1 MFDGFFENKE
11 PLNSNTVSHERT
23 DKIKA
28 AVLNEL
34 KESED
39 KPMKKINIVKPFII
53 AAAVAALGAGS
64 LVSANAATDGELF
77 QSFTKMFKVTVNGE
91 EREVEGECRTYE
103 RDGQKVYEYEFKF
116 DDENEWGYEFKLD
129 EDGKVGDYGGSF
141 IIAAEGDGLNLDEYG
156 VSVDT
161 EKCEK

>member
-11 PLNSNTVSHERT
+11 PLNLNAVSHERT

-28 AVLNEL
+28 AVLKEL

-39 KPMKKINIVKPFII
+39 KPMKKINIMKPFII
-53 AAAVAALGAGS
+53 AAAVAVLGAGS

-77 QSFTKMFKVTVNGE
+77 QSFTKVFKVTVNGE

-103 RDGQKVYEYEFKF
+103 EDGQKVYEYEFKF
-116 DDENEWGYEFKLD
+116 D
-129 EDGKVGDYGGSF
+129 EDGKIGDSKGSF
-141 IIAAEGDGLNLDEYG
+141 IIAADGDGLNLDEYG

-161 EKCEK
+161 ESGINGADEYQGLE

>member
-1 MFDGFFENKE
+1 MFDGFFENTE
-11 PLNSNTVSHERT
+11 LLNTSELSSDRT
-23 DKIKA
+23 DRIKA
-28 AVLNEL
+28 AVLKEI

-39 KPMKKINIVKPFII
+39 KPMKKINIVKPFVI

-103 RDGQKVYEYEFKF
+103 EDGQTVYEYEFKF
-116 DDENEWGYEFKLD
+116 D
-129 EDGKVGDYGGSF
+129 GDDVEGNDGSF
-141 IIAAEGDGLNLDEYG
+141 IIAAEGDGLDLDEYG

-161 EKCEK
+161 ESGADDGGEYQGL

>member
-11 PLNSNTVSHERT
+11 LSNANTLSSERT
-23 DKIKA
+23 DRIRA
-28 AVLNEL
+28 AVMKEI

-39 KPMKKINIVKPFII
+39 KPMKKINIVKPFVI

-103 RDGQKVYEYEFKF
+103 EDGQKVYEYEFKF
-116 DDENEWGYEFKLD
+116 DDDGADEN
-129 EDGKVGDYGGSF
+129 GGSF
-141 IIAAEGDGLNLDEYG
+141 IIAAEGDKFDLEDYG

-161 EKCEK
+161 ESDADDSDEYQGL

>member
-11 PLNSNTVSHERT
+11 LLNANALSHERT

-28 AVLNEL
+28 AVLKEL

-91 EREVEGECRTYE
+91 EREVEGECRTYQK
-103 RDGQKVYEYEFKF
+103 DGQTVYEYEFKF
-116 DDENEWGYEFKLD
+116 DDD
-129 EDGKVGDYGGSF
+129 EIGEKGGSF
-141 IIAAEGDGLNLDEYG
+141 IIAAEGDGLELDEYG
-156 VSVDT
+156 VSVETKGDVDDL
-161 EKCEK
+161 EKYQGLE